1 MYTCRVKKDPK
12 IFLYQG
18 AGKECAM
25 ENRLDIVL
33 KNGSVVDPVNGRS
46 GRFDAGMAAGVISR
60 IEEQIDPAL
69 AGECFDV
76 SRFHVVPGI
85 IDLHVHVDSDVRG
98 RYGHKMMAQAGV
110 TTALNMAGTMDL
122 VLDSARDFGAGLN
135 IASLSQV
142 QPGQTVSD
150 ADPQTNEVEALLRD
164 CLNKGAIGL
173 KILGGHFPMKPEATA
188 RIIEVAA
195 RNRAYIA
202 MHAGTLETRSSLS
215 GFIEAVSLAAG
226 HPLHLAHVNSY
237 TRGLEKPYME
247 ETEEAVSLLTRN
259 PNICSESYLSRI
271 NGTSGRCIDGIP
283 ESKATQIWLSYGEF
297 EPTERGMADAIQAGW
312 AQVNIPSG
320 GAVILASGAD
330 AVKWWKDQGTHVA
343 LSFNVNPPEPRIRLV
358 TAKRNTHD
366 FVVDSISTDGGGIP
380 RNVIVE
386 MGLALVKLNAL
397 TVEEFVIKTSR
408 NPAKLLSIQS
418 KGHLGE
424 GADADISVLDLNT
437 QKPVMAL
444 ASGKLIMY
452 KGHVCGSGSRIITT
466 PAGEAYVRQKG
477 LDALVVDPES
487 TPFLKR
493 N

>member
-1 MYTCRVKKDPK
+1 
-12 IFLYQG
+12 
-18 AGKECAM
+18 M
-25 ENRLDIVL
+25 EKRFDIVL
-33 KNGSVVDPVNGRS
+33 QNGSVVDPVNGRS
-46 GRFDAGMAAGVISR
+46 GRFDVGIAGGKIAR
-60 IEEQIDPAL
+60 IADRIDPAL
-69 AGECFDV
+69 SDECFDV
-76 SRFHVVPGI
+76 SGFHVVPGI

-122 VLDSARDFGAGLN
+122 VLDAARDFGAGLN

-142 QPGQTVSD
+142 QPGNTVSD
-150 ADPQTNEVEALLRD
+150 VDPITDEVEALLRE

-215 GFIEAVSLAAG
+215 GFAEAVSLAAG

-247 ETEEAVSLLTRN
+247 EVEEAISLLIQN

-283 ESKATQIWLSYGEF
+283 ESKATQIWLSHGEF
-297 EPTERGMADAIQAGW
+297 EPTEKGMADAIRTGW
-312 AQVNIPSG
+312 ARVNIPSG
-320 GAVILASGAD
+320 GAVVLAGGAE
-330 AVKWWKDQGTHVA
+330 AVKWWKDQGTRVA
-343 LSFNVNPPEPRIRLV
+343 LSFNVNPPEPRIRLA
-358 TAKRNTHD
+358 TAKRNPHD

-386 MGLALVKLNAL
+386 MGLALVNLDAL
-397 TVEEFVIKTSR
+397 TIEEFVIKTSR
-408 NPAKLLSIQS
+408 NPARLLSIIRS

-424 GADADISVLDLNT
+424 GADADISVLDLTT

-444 ASGKLIMY
+444 ANGKLIMY

-487 TPFLKR
+487 TPFLER
-493 N
+493 D